1 MTSQRARETSPLDGE
16 GHGTG
21 HRPKIRGGNERL
33 PDVAWWTVEVEEKAG
48 RIERSDAYDLYFPI
62 LGKGRALCKHP
73 GRYGE
78 L

>member
-21 HRPKIRGGNERL
+21 HRPKIRGGHERL

-48 RIERSDAYDLYFPI
+48 RIERSDA
-62 LGKGRALCKHP
+62 
-73 GRYGE
+73 
-78 L
+78 